1 MDIVYQDNKHYLS
14 KSMSFFLA
22 QCGGLFRFGR
32 KRERL
37 DGMEGQERQNTR

>member
-1 MDIVYQDNKHYLS
+1 
-14 KSMSFFLA
+14 MSFFLA

-37 DGMEGQERQNTR
+37 DEMERQVRQNT